1 MTWIRCYGLAVLLG
15 VAPPAV
21 AGSHVDLVDFP
32 TSEANWDR
40 FYDLE
45 ASLMHGFDRICA
57 DTICEGDYSNYRVM
71 QVRCAVQRLAGV
83 VTGCAWVIAASELR
97 VQPATGEVQVDNGR
111 WVCPVDL
118 LPGVPVE
125 QFHAVLSGP
134 DGVEASFPGLG
145 RGLFDGLLGCLQ
157 GQGNAGRQ
165 G

>member
-1 MTWIRCYGLAVLLG
+1 MLLS
-15 VAPPAV
+15 VAPSAV
-21 AGSHVDLVDFP
+21 AGSHVDLVDYP

-45 ASLMHGFDRICA
+45 AALMQGFNRICA
-57 DTICEGDYSNYRVM
+57 DTICAGDYSNYRVM
-71 QVRCAVQRLAGV
+71 QVRCAVKRLSGT
-83 VTGCAWVIAASELR
+83 VTGCAWVVAASELR
-97 VQPATGEVQVDNGR
+97 VHPSTGEVEVDNGR

-125 QFHAVLSGP
+125 QFHAALSGP
-134 DGVEASFPGLG
+134 EGGEGAFPGLG

-157 GQGNAGRQ
+157 GAGNQGRQ